1 MMPNR
6 TISLCDVSDSI
17 RKTLANQ
24 GVNFSHWVRMQ
35 LLANAQ
41 KALDPVEYVKPKPRT
56 NYLCR
61 NCRQSG
67 HWTADCPYLEEA
79 SE

>member
-1 MMPNR
+1 MPNR

-17 RKTLANQ
+17 RKTLTDQ

-41 KALDPVEYVKPKPRT
+41 QALDPVEFVKPNPPR
-56 NYLCR
+56 NYMCKHCL
-61 NCRQSG
+61 G
-67 HWTADCPYLEEA
+67 EHWTADCPSMED
-79 SE
+79 SQ